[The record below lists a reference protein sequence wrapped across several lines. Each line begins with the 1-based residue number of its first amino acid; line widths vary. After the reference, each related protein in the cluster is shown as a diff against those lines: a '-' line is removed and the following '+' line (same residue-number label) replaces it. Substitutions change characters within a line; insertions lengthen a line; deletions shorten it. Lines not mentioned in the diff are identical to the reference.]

1 MKSYFQKIFPH
12 IRFSV
17 WFLFYFLG
25 LYFVTEYIA
34 ISIIAKLIALA
45 LWVFGYPYSKEFFK

>member
-1 MKSYFQKIFPH
+1 MKSYFQKVFPH

-17 WFLFYFLG
+17 WFLFYFPG

-34 ISIIAKLIALA
+34 ISVIAKLIVLA